1 MEKEMLYER
10 IEAYLDGRLS
20 ASEREAFEQE
30 LATDP
35 RLVAELELH
44 RRLEQVVSG
53 REKRV
58 FRHKIAELAK
68 EFPASAT
75 DSGWRFFRTGGLLLA
90 LLAVVVLWQY
100 LRHAPAELEVVPSP
114 PVATQDT
121 LIEAEPLPA
130 PPADAPSVETVPPAP
145 PRQPFDPNPALEAE
159 LVQEK
164 DTYYTVDGHTLQAL
178 SGSAAGRWRLS
189 FAGLLL
195 TAMAPPELEL
205 HLFDNRLPAGQEQAR
220 LLVALTLID
229 EDSGIQAFAAKKAYR
244 MLAEQELRLPKGLYY
259 ARLIQKGQTA
269 SLWTGRLEV
278 K

>member
-1 MEKEMLYER
+1 MLYER
-10 IEAYLDGRLS
+10 IEAYLGGRLS
-20 ASEREAFEQE
+20 ASERKAFEQE
-30 LATDP
+30 LAADQS
-35 RLVAELELH
+35 LAADLELH
-44 RRLEQVVSG
+44 RRLEQVVSD
-53 REKRV
+53 REKRA
-58 FRHKIAELAK
+58 FRHKVADLAK

-75 DSGWRFFRTGGLLLA
+75 ATGWRGVFRPGGLLLA

-100 LRHAPAELEVVPSP
+100 LRHEPAELEVVPSP
-114 PVATQDT
+114 PVAIQDT

-130 PPADAPSVETVPPAP
+130 PPEDAPAAETAPPAP
-145 PRQPFDPNPALEAE
+145 TRQPFDPNPALEAE
-159 LVQEK
+159 LAQEK
-164 DTYYTVDGHTLQAL
+164 NAYYTVDGPTLQAL

-195 TAMAPPELEL
+195 TAMAPPEFEL
-205 HLFDNRLPAGQEQAR
+205 LLLDNRLPAGQEQAR
-220 LLVALTLID
+220 LPVALTLID